1 MTMTTK
7 MTTIVFSINV
17 HENLGFLQKQIEDIE
32 ANVLLDFVILINASV
47 SMYHEIIDSGLLLSK
62 ANVVLYPVGIDKI
75 HNHGTLT
82 KGIYLNMKYAVRNY
96 QFEYFVVLSSRN
108 LFYNQLHK
116 DNYHG
121 MPRICYGATFD
132 QLNRHEWY
140 WTIFL
145 QTKLSHYIIANQ
157 WRFCRS
163 FEFHEGTVFD
173 YETAMKIVDFLDK
186 NEDIKE
192 DIFHFNWGV
201 EEFALHTIAINVS
214 GYYYQIGN
222 WTNDDDT
229 VNIPNLPCDRFVYKT
244 FRR

>member
-1 MTMTTK
+1 
-7 MTTIVFSINV
+7 MTTIIFSINV
-17 HENLGFLQKQIEDIE
+17 HENVGFLQKQIEDIE
-32 ANVLLDFVILINASV
+32 ANVLLDFVVLINASV
-47 SMYHEIIDSGLLLSK
+47 SMYHEIIDSGLLLLK

-108 LFYNQLHK
+108 LFYNRLHK

-121 MPRICYGATFD
+121 MPRICYGATIE
-132 QLNRHEWY
+132 QLNRHEWH
-140 WTIFL
+140 WAIFL
-145 QTKLSHYIIANQ
+145 Q
-157 WRFCRS
+157 
-163 FEFHEGTVFD
+163 GTVFD
-173 YETAMKIVDFLDK
+173 YETAMKIYNFLDK
-186 NEDIKE
+186 NEEIKD
-192 DIFHFNWGV
+192 DIFGFNWGV